1 MQLALELAARGFG
14 AVEPNPMV
22 GCVILRD
29 GRIIGKGWHEK
40 FGGPHAE
47 INAIADC
54 RKNGFDTTGVTM
66 FVTLEPCCH
75 HGKTGPCT
83 EAIINAKIAKVV
95 VPIQDPTPQ
104 VGGKGIRQLRR
115 AGVKVSVGLCIKQA
129 KLLNP
134 AFFKFA
140 KTARPWVIVKWAQ
153 TIDGKLARRDTSAQ
167 TGWISGKETRT
178 DAHKIRRS
186 AQAILVGINTVI
198 ADDPLL
204 TPRPAMGKRPLR
216 LVLDGRLRIP
226 YMCRLLNTI
235 SQAPVLIVT
244 TKSVLAADKSKAKK
258 IAAKGAELLPIPA
271 EKGRWCNLNVLL
283 DELGIRGVQRLLVEG
298 GPAVISSFLEG
309 GLADELVVYIAPKIF
324 AAEGAADIAQAMS
337 RLKTTFSL
345 NYVTTNAFGRDVR
358 IRGLLTALDEF

>member
-1 MQLALELAARGFG
+1 
-14 AVEPNPMV
+14 
-22 GCVILRD
+22 
-29 GRIIGKGWHEK
+29 
-40 FGGPHAE
+40 
-47 INAIADC
+47 
-54 RKNGFDTTGVTM
+54 
-66 FVTLEPCCH
+66 
-75 HGKTGPCT
+75 
-83 EAIINAKIAKVV
+83 
-95 VPIQDPTPQ
+95 
-104 VGGKGIRQLRR
+104 
-115 AGVKVSVGLCIKQA
+115 
-129 KLLNP
+129 
-134 AFFKFA
+134 
-140 KTARPWVIVKWAQ
+140 
-153 TIDGKLARRDTSAQ
+153 
-167 TGWISGKETRT
+167 
-178 DAHKIRRS
+178 
-186 AQAILVGINTVI
+186 
-198 ADDPLL
+198 
-204 TPRPAMGKRPLR
+204 MGKRPLR

-283 DELGIRGVQRLLVEG
+283 DELGSRGVQRLLVEG
-298 GPAVISSFLEG
+298 GPAVISSCLEG